1 MGTPTATKR
10 PPSQRSSTTE
20 APLPK
25 SGIFERLRKP
35 SGDLS
40 RLGIC
45 IYGKGGMGKTTLL
58 GTMPG
63 RGLVIDIPQVEGGT
77 SVLADKADKID
88 VLPVVRWEEFDQ
100 AYKTLFSGEHPWNW
114 VAIDT
119 ITAVQELTKRRS
131 IKDRENDLSQD
142 PHLVTMQ
149 DWGKIGQL
157 NSELIYKLRTLKI
170 HTIILAQ
177 ERKRDSND
185 GTGSEFQPDVSP
197 ATLSSLFPSLH
208 LVGRL
213 YVAQVD
219 NEDGTTHYERR
230 LRVGPHQMF
239 TTKARSVPGRELP
252 PVIKEPNLAQILAYM
267 MGKEVAQPEA
277 ASDTEFSPVIS
288 VNE

>member
-1 MGTPTATKR
+1 
-10 PPSQRSSTTE
+10 
-20 APLPK
+20 
-25 SGIFERLRKP
+25 
-35 SGDLS
+35 
-40 RLGIC
+40 
-45 IYGKGGMGKTTLL
+45 MGKTTLL
-58 GTMPG
+58 GSLPG

-77 SVLADKADKID
+77 SVLADKADRID
-88 VLPVVRWEEFDQ
+88 VLPIVRWEEFDE
-100 AYKTLFSGEHPWNW
+100 AYKMLFKGEHPWNW

-119 ITAVQELTKRRS
+119 ITAVQELAKRRS
-131 IKDRENDLSQD
+131 MKDREADLSQD
-142 PHLVTMQ
+142 AHLITMQ

-157 NSELIYKLRTLKI
+157 NGELIYKLRTLKM

-185 GTGSEFQPDVSP
+185 GSGSEFQPDVSP

-230 LRVGPHQMF
+230 LRVGPHQMY

-252 PVIKEPNLAQILAYM
+252 AVIREPSLAQILAYM
-267 MGKEVAQPEA
+267 MGKEGVAKPEA
-277 ASDTEFSPVIS
+277 AVDTDFQPIVAIS
-288 VNE
+288 TD